1 MQVTEQDNRSITG
14 VLQGIV
20 HNVEVLVVSQVE
32 LAKAEGRETVR
43 DGAKAV
49 VPLGVGI
56 MLGQLALGLL
66 LLAAVSALATRYPV
80 WLSALGVGVIAG
92 IVALVMIAQGRKQM
106 ALVGQTPTNAGAP
119 ISRSDRWQCSV

>member
-1 MQVTEQDNRSITG
+1 MPVIEQDSRSITG

-43 DGAKAV
+43 DGAKAM
-49 VPLGVGI
+49 VPLGVGV
-56 MLGQLALGLL
+56 MFALSALGLL

-80 WLSALGVGVIAG
+80 WLSALGVGLITG
-92 IVALVMIAQGRKQM
+92 IIALVMIAQGRKQL
-106 ALVGQTPTNAGAP
+106 ALVGQTPTNA
-119 ISRSDRWQCSV
+119 SLRREESSHD

>member
-43 DGAKAV
+43 DSAKAM
-49 VPLGVGI
+49 VPLGVGV
-56 MLGQLALGLL
+56 MLGQIALGLL

-80 WLSALGVGVIAG
+80 WLSALGVGVITG
-92 IVALVMIAQGRKQM
+92 IVALVMIGQGRKQL
-106 ALVGQTPTNAGAP
+106 ALVGQLPTNA
-119 ISRSDRWQCSV
+119 SLRREESSHD